1 MHATHVKVFVN
12 SFSNSF
18 FLSLFLSS
26 FLSFFLF
33 LLVKVIQYFLASK
46 GQEACNFVCQ
56 SNGLQCVETGGF
68 PSGEAVSIF
77 ASFGF
82 TCKIILPYKYAD
94 NPCYFPTTNLCYGAT
109 SIPSKIS
116 CSVGGNPDARRLCP
130 CY

>member
-1 MHATHVKVFVN
+1 MHATHVKVFVI

-18 FLSLFLSS
+18 

-46 GQEACNFVCQ
+46 GKEACNFVCQ

-68 PSGEAVSIF
+68 PTGEAVSIF
-77 ASFGF
+77 ASLGI
-82 TCKIILPYKYAD
+82 TCKGISHYKWLD
-94 NPCYFPTTNLCYGAT
+94 NPCYFPTSMFCAGAT

-116 CSVGGNPDARRLCP
+116 CSVGGNPNARRLCP